1 MGGKRAELLRLSFYS
16 IAQYSIV
23 YFSIAVSIK
32 VASFGHWELGIGKLL
47 YGGHSSKS
55 LHCSIRPN
63 VQLPMTNYQSHLF

>member
-47 YGGHSSKS
+47 SALNIG
-55 LHCSIRPN
+55 
-63 VQLPMTNYQSHLF
+63 